1 MISKDLSDF
10 CQNFNQNMNNQ
21 QQKWLYLSLLSLVW
35 GSSFI
40 LMKKALLGVTPIQLG
55 ALRMIFT
62 AIFLLSVAFPS
73 LKKIKKK
80 HYKYI
85 VYTSLTGTFIPGF
98 LFAFAITTIDSSI
111 VAILNSLTPFNTLI
125 FGATIFGFVLKRSQL
140 YGILIG
146 LVGTLILI
154 LNGAALNPNQNY
166 WYAFL
171 IIIGSIGY
179 ALNANMIKKYLND
192 LDALAIT
199 TGNFLLLLVP
209 ATIVLGFTDFF
220 DTFDFKDE
228 VLLQSLGYLLILSIV
243 GTGIAK
249 TIYNKLVQISDPVF
263 SSSVTYLIPL
273 VAIFWG
279 VLDGEKLSLLQ
290 IFAGVVILLGVYLV
304 NKKK

>member
-1 MISKDLSDF
+1 MSNK
-10 CQNFNQNMNNQ
+10 
-21 QQKWLYLSLLSLVW
+21 QQKWLYLILLSLVW

-62 AIFLLSVAFPS
+62 AIFLLVFAFPS
-73 LKKIKKK
+73 LKKIQKK

-85 VYTSLTGTFIPGF
+85 VFTSFAATFIPGF
-98 LFAFAITTIDSSI
+98 LFAFAITTIDSS
-111 VAILNSLTPFNTLI
+111 VVSILNSLTPFNTLI
-125 FGATIFGFVLKRSQL
+125 FGAVLFGFAFKKRQL

-154 LNGAALNPNQNY
+154 LQGAVLNPDQNY

-171 IIIGSIGY
+171 IIIASIGY
-179 ALNANMIKKYLND
+179 ALNANMVKKYLSD
-192 LDALAIT
+192 LNALSIV
-199 TGNFLLLLVP
+199 TGNFLLLILP
-209 ATIVLGFTDFF
+209 AFIVLCFTDFF
-220 DTFDFKDE
+220 KTFSFKNDILME
-228 VLLQSLGYLLILSIV
+228 SLGYLVILSVV

-249 TIYNKLVQISDPVF
+249 TIYNKLVHISDPVF

-290 IFAGVVILLGVYLV
+290 IFGGLIILLGVYLV